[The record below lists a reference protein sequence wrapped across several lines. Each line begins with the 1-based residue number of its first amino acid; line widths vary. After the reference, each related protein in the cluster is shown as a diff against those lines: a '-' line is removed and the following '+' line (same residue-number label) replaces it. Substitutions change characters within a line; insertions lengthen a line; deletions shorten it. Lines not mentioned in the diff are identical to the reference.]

1 MVFAA
6 LSFFERIALIATA
19 FVFVRRGA
27 AVALVSSAVLA
38 ILVAARGVLR
48 ASVWSG
54 TCSALYRRLVEGL
67 LHRDLFRTSP
77 FASDDPEA
85 MVFEAVDAA
94 AKITVDH
101 RPALLADGLA
111 VLCVAIVFATTQ
123 SAQTLAIG
131 LAALLVTSLV
141 LVLSRARTAAES
153 EREWEAYR
161 PVAERLL
168 ATLHARLEIVG
179 NGAAFAFRDALSSE
193 LRAWRAAS
201 ARAERV
207 LGAAGRAPLFLGGA
221 VVVCVFVFARAL
233 QNGVTFDVIADAAVF
248 GAALPPFAGLART
261 VHEMRK
267 LRGRASLLDAWLEGA
282 PTKSAE
288 SKRSDAEAIE
298 WKDFSFRYPSATR
311 DALSHVDLRVEAAD
325 CLILK
330 GANGSGKSTLLKSL
344 LGGEAIEQGQIIQG
358 PTALARDDAWR
369 RTVAYLPQRP
379 YLGER
384 SSAREAL
391 SLFGEGVESDR
402 ARKWL
407 ERLALWDVLA
417 KKNSDDPLSARVG
430 SLSSGERQRLALA
443 RFFSLDRDTYL
454 LDEPDAN
461 LDAAGVAAVVEIVAE
476 LAKTKRVIVAAHTP
490 ELVRVGRTVVELENG
505 RIRNPLE
512 AVSVPRPAGNPLQ
525 EDA

>member
-6 LSFFERIALIATA
+6 LCFLERIALIATA

-27 AVALVSSAVLA
+27 AFALATSAVLA
-38 ILVAARGVLR
+38 LLVAARGVVR
-48 ASVWSG
+48 AGAWSS
-54 TCSALYRRLVEGL
+54 TCSALYERLVSGL
-67 LHRDLFRTSP
+67 LHRDLLRTSP
-77 FASDDPEA
+77 FASDDSEA
-85 MVFEAVDAA
+85 MAFEAVDAT

-101 RPALLADGLA
+101 RPALVADGLA
-111 VLCVAIVFATTQ
+111 VVCVAIVFAVTQ
-123 SAQTLAIG
+123 SVHTLAIG

-141 LVLSRARTAAES
+141 LVLSRARTAVEA

-161 PVAERLL
+161 PVAERVL

-179 NGAAFAFRDALSSE
+179 NGGAFAFRDALASE

-201 ARAERV
+201 LRAERV

-221 VVVCVFVFARAL
+221 VVVCVFVFARSW

-267 LRGRASLLDAWLEGA
+267 LRGRASLLDVWIEAAPATSGA
-282 PTKSAE
+282 P
-288 SKRSDAEAIE
+288 KRSEAAAIE

-311 DALSHVDLRVEAAD
+311 DALLHVDLRVERAD
-325 CLILK
+325 CVVLK

-344 LGGEAIEQGQIIQG
+344 LGADAVESGTIVADGV
-358 PTALARDDAWR
+358 PLVRDDAWR

-391 SLFGEGVESDR
+391 SLFGDPVESER

-407 ERLALWDVLA
+407 ERLSLWDVLA

-461 LDAAGVAAVVEIVAE
+461 LDAAGVAAIVEIVSE
-476 LAKTKRVIVAAHTP
+476 LAMTKRVIVAAHTP

-505 RIRNPLE
+505 RIRNAIE
-512 AVSVPRPAGNPLQ
+512 AVSVPRSAGNPLR

>member
-1 MVFAA
+1 MC
-6 LSFFERIALIATA
+6 FFERIALIATA
-19 FVFVRRGA
+19 FVFVRRG
-27 AVALVSSAVLA
+27 VAFALATSAVLA
-38 ILVAARGVLR
+38 VLVAARGVVR
-48 ASVWSG
+48 AGAWSSA
-54 TCSALYRRLVEGL
+54 CSALYERFVDGL
-67 LHRDLFRTSP
+67 LRRDLLRTSP

-101 RPALLADGLA
+101 RPQLVADGFA
-111 VLCVAIVFATTQ
+111 VACVVLVFAATQ
-123 SAQTLAIG
+123 SVHTLAIG
-131 LAALLVTSLV
+131 LAAVIVTSLV

-161 PVAERLL
+161 PVAERVL

-179 NGAAFAFRDALSSE
+179 NGAALEFRGALSRDLRVWRDATL
-193 LRAWRAAS
+193 
-201 ARAERV
+201 RAERI
-207 LGAAGRAPLFLGGA
+207 LGAAGRAPLFFGGA
-221 VVVCVFVFARAL
+221 LVVGVFVLARSM

-267 LRGRASLLDAWLEGA
+267 LRSRAALLDGWLEPATTAPAAGEKNLGA
-282 PTKSAE
+282 
-288 SKRSDAEAIE
+288 AIE
-298 WKDFSFRYPSATR
+298 WKDFSFRYRGANR
-311 DALSHVDLRVEAAD
+311 DALSHVGLRVERTD
-325 CLILK
+325 CVVLK

-344 LGGEAIEQGQIIQG
+344 LGGDAIEQGEIAQG
-358 PTALARDDAWR
+358 ALPLARDDAWR
-369 RTVAYLPQRP
+369 RTIAYLPQRP

-391 SLFGEGVESDR
+391 SMLGDEVDNAR
-402 ARKWL
+402 ARSWL

-417 KKNSDDPLSARVG
+417 KKNSDDPLSTRVG

-461 LDAAGVAAVVEIVAE
+461 LDAAGIAAVAEIVAE
-476 LAKTKRVIVAAHTP
+476 LASTKRVIVAAHTP
-490 ELVRVGRTVVELENG
+490 ELVRVGRTIVELENG
-505 RIRNPLE
+505 RVRDPAD
-512 AVSVPRPAGNPLQ
+512 AVSVPRPAGSRLQ
-525 EDA
+525 DDA